1 MLLYYTAI
9 KVILLG
15 TFLFAFS
22 PQATIQMWHY
32 LTKRQAILSTLL
44 FVLYLVLLLLFIS
57 MPLISYK
64 HMIIDGAIG
73 LCLIAFPHLFS
84 ASIIQNPYKY
94 TENETSLQLRGAHGD
109 YLPINAPELGIF
121 LVGTPGCGKTKYVIE
136 PLIASMIN
144 KGYSGLIYDYDFSN
158 EIGKSYSLSQ
168 LAYNCSLRSV
178 PQTKFLNI
186 NFQDL
191 TVSARINPIAAQR
204 IEDRKK
210 LSQALRT
217 FLVNLNPDLARRED
231 FWQKNTYALMKGL
244 VVFLANRYPA
254 YCSLAHVIMLG
265 LQSSNILKKLLS
277 SDEEAKLYASPVLDA
292 LGHAPEQFAGVIANF
307 KVSLERLLDP
317 TIFWVLSGEQV
328 PCALN
333 DPKNPMVLAL
343 GNTPREKDVLSPVLA
358 MSIASLVSDMYG
370 HERNKSF
377 VLIDELPTLFLPHL
391 NDIPATA
398 RKYNIATVVALQ
410 TVAQLEK
417 TYGVLG
423 ARELQETFGNL
434 VVGRSSFRL
443 SKELSDTFGAKTV
456 PATSQTVS
464 HNQRMSSTTRHSK
477 EKAILDPQ
485 KIMTMGV
492 GEFAGRVAD
501 SGEGFFKIKL
511 KPIRHYDAPLRYEHL
526 KPLPVLHQNVD
537 IERNFKQIKQEINNL
552 IGLYSH
558 G

>member
-1 MLLYYTAI
+1 M
-9 KVILLG
+9 
-15 TFLFAFS
+15 
-22 PQATIQMWHY
+22 
-32 LTKRQAILSTLL
+32 
-44 FVLYLVLLLLFIS
+44 
-57 MPLISYK
+57 
-64 HMIIDGAIG
+64 
-73 LCLIAFPHLFS
+73 
-84 ASIIQNPYKY
+84 
-94 TENETSLQLRGAHGD
+94 
-109 YLPINAPELGIF
+109 
-121 LVGTPGCGKTKYVIE
+121 
-136 PLIASMIN
+136 
-144 KGYSGLIYDYDFSN
+144 
-158 EIGKSYSLSQ
+158 
-168 LAYNCSLRSV
+168 
-178 PQTKFLNI
+178 
-186 NFQDL
+186 
-191 TVSARINPIAAQR
+191 AR
-204 IEDRKK
+204 K
-210 LSQALRT
+210 
-217 FLVNLNPDLARRED
+217 ED
-231 FWQKNTYALMKGL
+231 FWQKNTYALLKGL
-244 VVFLANRYPA
+244 VVFLANKYPA
-254 YCSLAHVIMLG
+254 YCSLPHVIMLG
-265 LQSSNILKKLLS
+265 LQSSDILKKLLS

-317 TIFWVLSGEQV
+317 TIFWVLSGDQV
-328 PCALN
+328 PGSLN
-333 DPKNPMVLAL
+333 DPKNPMVLSL

-443 SKELSDTFGAKTV
+443 SKELSDAFGSKTV
-456 PATSQTVS
+456 PSTSQTIS
-464 HNQRMSSTTRHSK
+464 HVQRMSSTTRHSK

-485 KIMTMGV
+485 KIMTLGV

-511 KPIRHYDAPLRYEHL
+511 QPIRHYGAHLRYEHL
-526 KPLPVLHQNVD
+526 KPLPVIHQNVD
-537 IERNFKQIKQEINNL
+537 IDRNFNQIKQKINNL
-552 IGLYSH
+552 IGLYRH